1 MNCFNYIPVIPATFD
16 DTITLYETVCKL
28 AEKVNE
34 LVDAV
39 NALQAQVDELKGAK

>member
-1 MNCFNYIPVIPATFD
+1 MNCFNYTPIIPTTFD
-16 DTITLYETVCKL
+16 DTMSLYETVCKL
-28 AEKVNE
+28 TDKLNE